1 MKNFIKGDHRIYR
14 RNFYSCEKK
23 AWNIQSCMG
32 FEPLNSRYR
41 CSALPA
47 KRRLPQQTMCSQI
60 NATLH
65 HFAYIKSSDV
75 FIIHNSVQLLLMH
88 VINATPRTS
97 SALILANSRFVIKHS
112 AARRIF
118 NSLLG
123 VSSASHAWYILKSSA
138 NKWGQFN

>member
-1 MKNFIKGDHRIYR
+1 
-14 RNFYSCEKK
+14 
-23 AWNIQSCMG
+23 MG

-97 SALILANSRFVIKHS
+97 SALILANSRFVIKHT
-112 AARRIF
+112 AARRISTLF
-118 NSLLG
+118 SVFHQRLMLDI
-123 VSSASHAWYILKSSA
+123 YLKA
-138 NKWGQFN
+138 RLINRDNLINNELDMRNCLI